1 MMKIGTLVRFAAL
14 VVLGVSLFGWAAR
27 LAAADPP
34 GDSPANGLPISS
46 TIAESC
52 VSQTLAPGAQVWFKV
67 PYHAGTDLEMF
78 AKNAVGVNF
87 DVYDPSQVANW
98 PTLSPQPI
106 GRLTP
111 NKNEPEY
118 TKSWQGH
125 LAQGNVSDFYYVL
138 ITNTNTFEVTFSFCT
153 KEKPLFT
160 PPPAEN
166 ACPPLFTNTH
176 DELVTTI
183 TVAPVTS
190 ASDDIT
196 VITDLSIGPIT
207 TIGPDGCPY
216 LAFPSSPER

>member
-1 MMKIGTLVRFAAL
+1 MMKIGTLVRFAVLAVL
-14 VVLGVSLFGWAAR
+14 VAGLFGWAAR
-27 LAAADPP
+27 LSAADPP
-34 GDSPANGLPISS
+34 GDSPANGLPIGS
-46 TIAESC
+46 TIAETC

-87 DVYDPSQVANW
+87 DVYDPAQVANW

-138 ITNTNTFEVTFSFCT
+138 ITNTNTYEVTFSFCT

-160 PPPAEN
+160 PPANP
-166 ACPPLFTNTH
+166 CPPLNTYTG
-176 DELVTTI
+176 DELTTK

-190 ASDDIT
+190 AVDDST
-196 VITDLSIGPIT
+196 VLTDLSIGPIT
-207 TIGPDGCPY
+207 AIGPDGCPY
-216 LAFPSSPER
+216 LVFQSSPER